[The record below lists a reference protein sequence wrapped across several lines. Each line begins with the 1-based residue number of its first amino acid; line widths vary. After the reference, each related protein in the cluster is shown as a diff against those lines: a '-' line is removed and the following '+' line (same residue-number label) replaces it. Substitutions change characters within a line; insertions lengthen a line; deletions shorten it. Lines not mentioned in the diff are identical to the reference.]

1 MNKEIDVYTGS
12 CLRDQEPALE
22 QLIADYVR
30 DTVKNKSILEVQDII
45 NCFHSSDFQIK
56 IVMGFADINEV
67 AKRLNIPS

>member
-45 NCFHSSDFQIK
+45 NCFNSADFQIK

-67 AKRLNIPS
+67 AKKLNIPA